1 MNELCSF
8 TYSTCKQAYLCY
20 CVILCINHSR
30 KELKL
35 IYSILHFHKFACHIL

>member
-8 TYSTCKQAYLCY
+8 TYSTCKQVYTTVAYLCY

-35 IYSILHFHKFACHIL
+35 IY